1 MSHPACP
8 PTSMRPAR
16 VVAGFGALAMAA
28 LLVVS
33 ASAGAAS
40 GPASP
45 QPPLRVTARADASV
59 AAARP
64 HLADHSARLLH
75 VGGRAR
81 WRALLRFDLR
91 PGTAVGK
98 ATLGVWALARPRGPI
113 LVHAVRSGRTW
124 RERHLTF
131 ARAPDLG
138 PVAGRAGPRPCPR
151 NGRQARACHR
161 AGQWVW
167 IDVTPA
173 VGGASRV
180 AFGLTARTRRALR
193 LASREDRHH
202 APRLLVQTA
211 PPAALAPAPAPAAAS
226 PSAGAP
232 A

>member
-1 MSHPACP
+1 MSHPACRR
-8 PTSMRPAR
+8 TSMRPAR
-16 VVAGFGALAMAA
+16 VVALGALALAA
-28 LLVVS
+28 LLLAP

-59 AAARP
+59 AAAHP
-64 HLADHSARLLH
+64 HRADRSARVLH

-91 PGTAVGK
+91 PATAVGK
-98 ATLGVWALARPRGPI
+98 ATLGVWALARPRGRI
-113 LVHAVRSGRTW
+113 LVHAVRSDRRW

-131 ARAPDLG
+131 ARAPGLG
-138 PVAGRAGPRPCPR
+138 PVAGRADSVAQPCPR
-151 NGRQARACHR
+151 HGRRARACHR

-167 IDVTPA
+167 IDVTPP
-173 VGGASRV
+173 VGRAPRV

-202 APRLLVQTA
+202 APRLLLQPA
-211 PPAALAPAPAPAAAS
+211 PPPAS
-226 PSAGAP
+226 
-232 A
+232 